1 MLAQRLAGDGAYCRG
16 QVSRSRSGDIG
27 EAKGMFGRDKIENEK
42 SRRLEA
48 LSAAIRANDEMLVGW
63 LTTKFADSETAKDI
77 AQDVYLRLWRF
88 GQENQI
94 DHPKALIFKTAA
106 NLAANE
112 FYARRRR
119 GGQMRSAGPDE
130 EDPIMRV
137 ASDDPSPERMASA
150 RQDAEVS
157 LRAIEALP
165 EKIRRAFVLSRF
177 EEKTYSEIATVLSV
191 SVSSV
196 EKYIIEALK
205 SLRMALDEN
214 QKPQKKVVLFPG
226 NKLGSQTDRKSRGL

>member
-1 MLAQRLAGDGAYCRG
+1 
-16 QVSRSRSGDIG
+16 
-27 EAKGMFGRDKIENEK
+27 
-42 SRRLEA
+42 
-48 LSAAIRANDEMLVGW
+48 
-63 LTTKFADSETAKDI
+63 
-77 AQDVYLRLWRF
+77 
-88 GQENQI
+88 
-94 DHPKALIFKTAA
+94 
-106 NLAANE
+106 
-112 FYARRRR
+112 
-119 GGQMRSAGPDE
+119 
-130 EDPIMRV
+130 
-137 ASDDPSPERMASA
+137 MASA